1 MEGLRTTL
9 PGVQV
14 LFGFLLTLPLQG
26 SFAGLGTTARIAYF
40 LAFFGSAIASVLL
53 IAPSA
58 HQRLRAPATGVH
70 RKSEAH
76 LRYAIHMTI
85 AGTAFFAVA
94 LAAAV
99 FLVTLLVITSLYAAA
114 GTAFIAGLVAW
125 SWFYVPLRT
134 FELKS

>member
-1 MEGLRTTL
+1 
-9 PGVQV
+9 
-14 LFGFLLTLPLQG
+14 
-26 SFAGLGTTARIAYF
+26 
-40 LAFFGSAIASVLL
+40 
-53 IAPSA
+53 
-58 HQRLRAPATGVH
+58 
-70 RKSEAH
+70 
-76 LRYAIHMTI
+76 MTI